1 MDYLLLF
8 LEFFK
13 IGLFSFGGGYGML
26 PLMEETV
33 VSRGWIDDSARFF
46 DFVGVAESTPGPIAI
61 NMATFIGAE
70 QAGIFGSVCATLG
83 VVLPSFIIILLI
95 AAVLKNLTNNR
106 YFAGFMKGVK
116 PVVTGL
122 ILTTGLLLLL
132 RSAVAEAQTGMTINW
147 FALLVFGIVALA
159 SWISQKFFKKKLTAV
174 PIILLSASIGMIATI
189 LRQT

>member
-1 MDYLLLF
+1 MNRFLLF

-33 VSRGWIDDSARFF
+33 VGHNWITTEQFF

-61 NMATFIGAE
+61 NMATFIGAS
-70 QAGIFGSVCATLG
+70 QAGILGSVLATLG

-95 AAVLKNLTNNR
+95 AAVLKNLTDNPI
-106 YFAGFMKGVK
+106 FAGFIKGVK

-122 ILTTGLLLLL
+122 ILTTGFLLLL
-132 RSAVAEAQTGMTINW
+132 RSAFIGGTGKIRW
-147 FALLVFGIVALA
+147 FSLLVFGIAAGA
-159 SWISQKFFKKKLTAV
+159 SWLSQKIRKKKLTAV
-174 PIILLSASIGMIATI
+174 PIILISAAIGILATL
-189 LRQT
+189 LR

>member
-1 MDYLLLF
+1 MKYLLLF

-33 VSRGWIDDSARFF
+33 VGRGWITSPQFF

-61 NMATFIGAE
+61 NMATFIGAS
-70 QAGIFGSVCATLG
+70 QAGILGSALATLG

-95 AAVLKNLTNNR
+95 AAVLKNLTDNP

-122 ILTTGLLLLL
+122 ILTTGFLLLL
-132 RSAVAEAQTGMTINW
+132 RSAIIEGAPGMKINW
-147 FALLVFGIVALA
+147 FCLLVFGIVAA
-159 SWISQKFFKKKLTAV
+159 AAWASQKFRKKKLTAV
-174 PIILLSASIGMIATI
+174 PIILISAGIGILATI
-189 LRQT
+189 LRQI

>member
-1 MDYLLLF
+1 MKYLLLF

-33 VSRGWIDDSARFF
+33 VGRSWITSAQFF

-61 NMATFIGAE
+61 NMATFIGAS
-70 QAGIFGSVCATLG
+70 QAGIMGSALATLG
-83 VVLPSFIIILLI
+83 VVMPSFIIILLI
-95 AAVLKNLTNNR
+95 AAVLKNLTGNP

-132 RSAVAEAQTGMTINW
+132 RSAVAVEAVKINW
-147 FALLVFGIVALA
+147 FSLLVVGAVAA
-159 SWISQKFFKKKLTAV
+159 AAWASQKFRKKKLTAV
-174 PIILLSASIGMIATI
+174 PIILIAACLGIAATV
-189 LRQT
+189 LRQI

>member
-1 MDYLLLF
+1 MNILWLF

-33 VSRGWIDDSARFF
+33 VGRQWITSTQFF

-61 NMATFIGAE
+61 NMATFIGAS
-70 QAGIFGSVCATLG
+70 QAGILGSFLATLG
-83 VVLPSFIIILLI
+83 VVMPSFIIILLI
-95 AAVLKNLTNNR
+95 AAVLKNLTDNP

-122 ILTTGLLLLL
+122 ILTTGLLLLI
-132 RSAVAEAQTGMTINW
+132 RSALPEESSGVQIRW
-147 FALLVFGIVALA
+147 FALLVFGIVALVC
-159 SWISQKFFKKKLTAV
+159 WLSQKFRKKKLTAV
-174 PIILLSASIGMIATI
+174 PIIFLSAAIGIIATI
-189 LRQT
+189 IRQN

>member
-1 MDYLLLF
+1 MEHLLLF

-33 VSRGWIDDSARFF
+33 VGRDWITSEQFF

-61 NMATFIGAE
+61 NMATFIGAD
-70 QAGIFGSVCATLG
+70 QAGILGSFLATLG
-83 VVLPSFIIILLI
+83 VVMPSFIIILLI
-95 AAVLKNLTNNR
+95 AAVLKNLTNNP

-132 RSAVAEAQTGMTINW
+132 RSAVPEAEAGVTVNW
-147 FALLVFGIVALA
+147 FALLVFGIVAVA
-159 SWISQKFFKKKLTAV
+159 CWASQKFFKKKLTAV
-174 PIILLSASIGMIATI
+174 PIILISAMLGIIATF

>member
-1 MDYLLLF
+1 MECLLLF

-33 VSRGWIDDSARFF
+33 VGRNWITSEQFF

-61 NMATFIGAE
+61 NMATFIGAS
-70 QAGIFGSVCATLG
+70 QAGIFGSFLATLG

-95 AAVLKNLTNNR
+95 AAVLKNLTNNP

-132 RSAVAEAQTGMTINW
+132 RSAVVGEAFQIRW
-147 FALLVFGIVALA
+147 FALLVFGIVAVA
-159 SWISQKFFKKKLTAV
+159 CWASQKFRKKKLTAV
-174 PIILLSASIGMIATI
+174 PIILLSASIGIVATI

>member
-1 MDYLLLF
+1 MEHLLLF

-33 VSRGWIDDSARFF
+33 VGRDWITSEQFF

-61 NMATFIGAE
+61 NMATFIGAD
-70 QAGIFGSVCATLG
+70 QAGILGSFLATLG
-83 VVLPSFIIILLI
+83 VVMPSFIIILLI
-95 AAVLKNLTNNR
+95 AAVLKNLTNNP

-132 RSAVAEAQTGMTINW
+132 RSAVPEAEAGVTVNW
-147 FALLVFGIVALA
+147 FALLVFGIVAVA
-159 SWISQKFFKKKLTAV
+159 CWASQKFFKKKLTAV
-174 PIILLSASIGMIATI
+174 PIILISAMIGIIATF

>member
-1 MDYLLLF
+1 MKYLLLF

-33 VSRGWIDDSARFF
+33 VGRSWITSSQFF

-61 NMATFIGAE
+61 NMATFIGE
-70 QAGIFGSVCATLG
+70 SQAGLVGSFLATLG

-95 AAVLKNLTNNR
+95 AAVLKNLTDNR
-106 YFAGFMKGVK
+106 FFAGFMKGVK

-122 ILTTGLLLLL
+122 ILSTGTLLLL
-132 RSAVAEAQTGMTINW
+132 RSGVTEGMKIHW
-147 FALLVFGIVALA
+147 FALLVFAAVAAA
-159 SWISQKFFKKKLTAV
+159 SWASQKFRKKKLSAV
-174 PIILLSASIGMIATI
+174 PIILLSAGIGIVATL
-189 LRQT
+189 LRQI

>member
-1 MDYLLLF
+1 MKYLLLF

-33 VSRGWIDDSARFF
+33 VGRGWVNSSQFF

-61 NMATFIGAE
+61 NMATFIGSS
-70 QAGIFGSVCATLG
+70 QAGLLGSTLATLG

-95 AAVLKNLTNNR
+95 AAVLKNLTGNR

-122 ILTTGLLLLL
+122 ILSTGTLLLL
-132 RSAVAEAQTGMTINW
+132 RSAWIGSSVNW
-147 FALLVFGIVALA
+147 FCVLVFGIVATA
-159 SWISQKFFKKKLTAV
+159 AWASQKFRKKKLTAV
-174 PIILLSASIGMIATI
+174 PIILISAGIGIIATI
-189 LRQT
+189 LRQI

>member
-33 VSRGWIDDSARFF
+33 VGRDWINTAQFF

-61 NMATFIGAE
+61 NMATFIGTS
-70 QAGIFGSVCATLG
+70 QGGILGSVCATLG

-95 AAVLKNLTNNR
+95 AAVLKNLTNNP

-116 PVVTGL
+116 PIVTGL

-132 RSAVAEAQTGMTINW
+132 RSAVPEAETGVTVNW

-159 SWISQKFFKKKLTAV
+159 AWASQKFFKKKLTAV
-174 PIILLSASIGMIATI
+174 PIILISAMLGIIATF

>member
-1 MDYLLLF
+1 MEKLWLF

-33 VSRGWIDDSARFF
+33 VGRQWITSEQFF

-61 NMATFIGAE
+61 NMATFIGAS
-70 QAGIFGSVCATLG
+70 QAGIFGSFLATLG

-95 AAVLKNLTNNR
+95 AAVLKNLTNNP

-122 ILTTGLLLLL
+122 ILTTGVLLLL
-132 RSAVAEAQTGMTINW
+132 RSAVGENGVNW
-147 FALLVFGIVALA
+147 FCLLVFGIVAA
-159 SWISQKFFKKKLTAV
+159 TSWASQKFRKKKLTAV
-174 PIILLSASIGMIATI
+174 PIILISAAVGIIATI

>member
-1 MDYLLLF
+1 MEYLLLF

-33 VSRGWIDDSARFF
+33 VGREWLTSSQFF

-61 NMATFIGAE
+61 NMATFIGAS
-70 QAGIFGSVCATLG
+70 QAGILGSALATLG

-95 AAVLKNLTNNR
+95 AAVLKNLTDNR

-122 ILTTGLLLLL
+122 ILATGTLLLL
-132 RSAVAEAQTGMTINW
+132 RSAVVETKVNW

-159 SWISQKFFKKKLTAV
+159 AWGSQRFFKKKLTAV
-174 PIILLSASIGMIATI
+174 PIILISAGIGIIATF
-189 LRQT
+189 LRQF

>member
-1 MDYLLLF
+1 MEILWLF

-33 VSRGWIDDSARFF
+33 VGREWITSSQFF

-61 NMATFIGAE
+61 NMATFIGAS
-70 QAGIFGSVCATLG
+70 QAGILGSFLATLG

-95 AAVLKNLTNNR
+95 AAVLKNLTDNP

-132 RSAVAEAQTGMTINW
+132 RSATPEEGTAQKIRW
-147 FALLVFGIVALA
+147 FAILVFGIVAAACWL
-159 SWISQKFFKKKLTAV
+159 SQKFRNKKLTAV
-174 PIILLSASIGMIATI
+174 PVIFLSAAIGIIATLI
-189 LRQT
+189 RQF

>member
-1 MDYLLLF
+1 MKYLLLF

-33 VSRGWIDDSARFF
+33 VGHGWINTSQFF

-61 NMATFIGAE
+61 NMATFIGAS
-70 QAGIFGSVCATLG
+70 QAGIVGSALATLG

-95 AAVLKNLTNNR
+95 AAVLKNLTHNPC
-106 YFAGFMKGVK
+106 FAGFMKGVK

-122 ILTTGLLLLL
+122 ILTTGFLLLL
-132 RSAVAEAQTGMTINW
+132 RSAIISGASDVKIDW
-147 FALLVFGIVALA
+147 FSLLVFGIVAA
-159 SWISQKFFKKKLTAV
+159 AAWASQKLRKKKLTAV
-174 PIILLSASIGMIATI
+174 PIILISGGIGIIATI
-189 LRQT
+189 LRQI

>member
-1 MDYLLLF
+1 MEILWLF

-33 VSRGWIDDSARFF
+33 VGRGWITSTQFF

-61 NMATFIGAE
+61 NMATFIGSS
-70 QAGIFGSVCATLG
+70 QAGILGSFLATLG

-95 AAVLKNLTNNR
+95 AAVLKNLTNNP

-132 RSAVAEAQTGMTINW
+132 RSATPVEGAVQKIRW
-147 FALLVFGIVALA
+147 FALVVFGIVALVC
-159 SWISQKFFKKKLTAV
+159 WLSQKFRKKKLTAV
-174 PIILLSASIGMIATI
+174 PVIFLSAAIGIIATV
-189 LRQT
+189 LRQI

>member
-1 MDYLLLF
+1 MEYLLLF

-33 VSRGWIDDSARFF
+33 VGRDWINTAQFF

-61 NMATFIGAE
+61 NMATFIGTS
-70 QAGIFGSVCATLG
+70 QGGILGSVCATLG

-95 AAVLKNLTNNR
+95 AAVLKNLTNNP

-116 PVVTGL
+116 PIVTGL

-132 RSAVAEAQTGMTINW
+132 RSAVPEAETGVTVNW
-147 FALLVFGIVALA
+147 FALLVFGIVAVA
-159 SWISQKFFKKKLTAV
+159 CWASQKFFKKKLTAV
-174 PIILLSASIGMIATI
+174 PIILISAMLGIIATF

>member
-1 MDYLLLF
+1 MAYFLLF
-8 LEFFK
+8 IEFFK
-13 IGLFSFGGGYGML
+13 IGLLSFGGGYGML

-33 VSRGWIDDSARFF
+33 VGRGWITSTQFF

-61 NMATFIGAE
+61 NMATFIGAS
-70 QAGIFGSVCATLG
+70 QAGILGSFLATLG

-95 AAVLKNLTNNR
+95 AAVLKNLTDNP

-132 RSAVAEAQTGMTINW
+132 RSATPEEGAAQKVRW
-147 FALLVFGIVALA
+147 FALLVLV
-159 SWISQKFFKKKLTAV
+159 SWRRPA
-174 PIILLSASIGMIATI
+174 G
-189 LRQT
+189 

>member
-1 MDYLLLF
+1 MIYLLLF

-33 VSRGWIDDSARFF
+33 VGRQWITSSQFF

-61 NMATFIGAE
+61 NMATFIGAS
-70 QAGIFGSVCATLG
+70 QAGIAGSACATLG
-83 VVLPSFIIILLI
+83 VVMPSFIIILLI
-95 AAVLKNLTNNR
+95 AAVLKNLTDNP

-122 ILTTGLLLLL
+122 ILSTGVLLLL
-132 RSAVAEAQTGMTINW
+132 RSAVAEMQIRW
-147 FALLVFGIVALA
+147 FSLLVFGAVAAA
-159 SWISQKFFKKKLTAV
+159 SWLSQKFRKKKLTAV
-174 PIILLSASIGMIATI
+174 PIILISAGIGVLATL
-189 LRQT
+189 LRQF

>member
-1 MDYLLLF
+1 MELLTLF

-33 VSRGWIDDSARFF
+33 VGRGWLTESRFF

-61 NMATFIGAE
+61 NMATFIGTS
-70 QAGIFGSVCATLG
+70 QGGFFGAVLATLG
-83 VVLPSFIIILLI
+83 VVLPSFMIIVLI
-95 AAVLKNLTNNR
+95 AAVLKNLTGNR
-106 YFAGFMKGVK
+106 FFAGFMKGVK

-132 RSAVAEAQTGMTINW
+132 RSATPAEGAAQKIRW
-147 FALLVFGIVALA
+147 FALVVFGIVALVC
-159 SWISQKFFKKKLTAV
+159 WLSQKFRKKKLTAV
-174 PIILLSASIGMIATI
+174 PVIFLSAAIGIIATVM
-189 LRQT
+189 RQI

>member
-1 MDYLLLF
+1 MEILWLF

-33 VSRGWIDDSARFF
+33 VGRQWITSTQFF

-61 NMATFIGAE
+61 NMATFIGSS
-70 QAGIFGSVCATLG
+70 QAGVLGSFLATLG

-95 AAVLKNLTNNR
+95 AAVLKNLTNNP

-132 RSAVAEAQTGMTINW
+132 RSATPAEGADQKIRW
-147 FALLVFGIVALA
+147 FALVVFGIVALVC
-159 SWISQKFFKKKLTAV
+159 WLSQKFRRKKLTAV
-174 PIILLSASIGMIATI
+174 PVIFLSAAIGIIATV
-189 LRQT
+189 LRQI

>member
-1 MDYLLLF
+1 MKYLLLF

-33 VSRGWIDDSARFF
+33 VGREWLTSSQFF

-61 NMATFIGAE
+61 NMATFIGAS
-70 QAGIFGSVCATLG
+70 QAGILGSALATLG

-95 AAVLKNLTNNR
+95 AAVLKNLTDNR

-122 ILTTGLLLLL
+122 ILATGTLLLL
-132 RSAVAEAQTGMTINW
+132 RSAVVEAKVNW

-159 SWISQKFFKKKLTAV
+159 AWGSQKFFKKKLTAV
-174 PIILLSASIGMIATI
+174 PIILISAGIGIIATF
-189 LRQT
+189 LY

>member
-1 MDYLLLF
+1 VKYLLLF

-26 PLMEETV
+26 PLMEETAV
-33 VSRGWIDDSARFF
+33 GREWITSSQFF

-61 NMATFIGAE
+61 NMATFIGAS
-70 QAGIFGSVCATLG
+70 QAGILGSFLATLG

-95 AAVLKNLTNNR
+95 AAVLKNLTDNR
-106 YFAGFMKGVK
+106 FFAGFMKGVK

-122 ILTTGLLLLL
+122 ILSTGTLLLL
-132 RSAVAEAQTGMTINW
+132 RSAVSETTAGIRINW
-147 FALLVFGIVALA
+147 FSLIVFAVVAA
-159 SWISQKFFKKKLTAV
+159 AAWASQKFRKKKLTAI
-174 PIILLSASIGMIATI
+174 PIILISAAIGIIATF

>member
-1 MDYLLLF
+1 MEYLLLF

-33 VSRGWIDDSARFF
+33 VGRDWINTAQFF

-61 NMATFIGAE
+61 NMATFIGTS
-70 QAGIFGSVCATLG
+70 QGGILGSVCATLG
-83 VVLPSFIIILLI
+83 VVMPSFIIILLI
-95 AAVLKNLTNNR
+95 AAVLKNLTNNP

-116 PVVTGL
+116 PIVTGL

-132 RSAVAEAQTGMTINW
+132 RSAVPEAEAGVTFNW

-159 SWISQKFFKKKLTAV
+159 AWASQKFLKKKLTAV
-174 PIILLSASIGMIATI
+174 PIILISAMIGIIATF

>member
-1 MDYLLLF
+1 MSYVLLF

-33 VSRGWIDDSARFF
+33 VGRQWITSSQFF

-61 NMATFIGAE
+61 NMATFIGASK
-70 QAGIFGSVCATLG
+70 AGILGSAFATLG

-95 AAVLKNLTNNR
+95 AAVLKNLTDNPC
-106 YFAGFMKGVK
+106 FAGFMKGVK

-132 RSAVAEAQTGMTINW
+132 RSGVVNGQIRW
-147 FALLVFGIVALA
+147 FSVLVFGIVAAA
-159 SWISQKFFKKKLTAV
+159 SWASQKFRKKKLTAV
-174 PIILLSASIGMIATI
+174 PIILIAAGIGIVATV
-189 LRQT
+189 LRQI

>member
-1 MDYLLLF
+1 MEYLLLF

-33 VSRGWIDDSARFF
+33 VGRDWINTAQFF

-61 NMATFIGAE
+61 NMATFIGTS
-70 QAGIFGSVCATLG
+70 QGGILGSVCATLG

-95 AAVLKNLTNNR
+95 AAVLKNLTNNP

-116 PVVTGL
+116 PIVTGL

-132 RSAVAEAQTGMTINW
+132 RSAVPEAETGVTVSW
-147 FALLVFGIVALA
+147 FALLVFGIVAVA
-159 SWISQKFFKKKLTAV
+159 CWASQKFFKKKLTAV
-174 PIILLSASIGMIATI
+174 PIILISAMLGIIATF